1 MKRSNLVL
9 VPAVNR
15 ITELTPAVLY
25 EVAAA
30 KYVKIDIADFR
41 ILVRQGVIPA
51 RTHFGRTRSIYLKED
66 LDAYLRKLPLKPA
79 GHARMADG
87 ESPSKPP
94 REVSIGRQG

>member
-9 VPAVNR
+9 VPAVSR
-15 ITELTPAVLY
+15 VTELTPAVLY

-41 ILVRQGVIPA
+41 ILVKQGVIPA

-66 LDAYLRKLPLKPA
+66 LDTYLRNLPLKL
-79 GHARMADG
+79 GEHARMADG
-87 ESPSKPP
+87 ESPSKFPQ
-94 REVSIGRQG
+94 EVSIGR